1 MLMTL
6 NVFISLSSYIW
17 ALIQFSFPACG
28 SVISSFCLFSK
39 PAFWLYPLCWARPL
53 YLWSSAAQVHLNVRL
68 ADITFVFI
76 KTGLVFFSQI
86 VLMTFLTTQI
96 VLSPSNDFQMTI
108 NGTSILPFCHLES
121 SFTHSSKSCLHMTGS
136 ESHRVITLSVPFSIM
151 SSSLLSLLL
160 P

>member
-17 ALIQFSFPACG
+17 ALIQVSFPACG

-39 PAFWLYPLCWARPL
+39 PAFWLYPLCWAQPL
-53 YLWSSAAQVHLNVRL
+53 YLGSSAAQVHLNVRL

-76 KTGLVFFSQI
+76 KTELVFFSQI
-86 VLMTFLTTQI
+86 V
-96 VLSPSNDFQMTI
+96 PSNDFQMTI
-108 NGTSILPFCHLES
+108 NGTSILPFCHLET
-121 SFTHSSKSCLHMTGS
+121 SFTHSSKSCLHTTGS

-151 SSSLLSLLL
+151 SSSLLSLVL